1 MPGVGIPH
9 SLPFPMNSSLSPTS
23 PAASLN
29 QPTHSLTISLIG
41 FPQMT
46 VLVSEHTATNSLP
59 QLQHWE
65 SPASSGPV
73 SQSAV
78 TLPIEFCQLLAMQF
92 LPTAYHLAPLL
103 ANINQGHQ
111 TTVLPCCFASENPT
125 ITIPPGGG
133 PPPTHRR
140 RGRGPRSDRRTRM
153 KFQLAAGC
161 EAETEIA

>member
-1 MPGVGIPH
+1 
-9 SLPFPMNSSLSPTS
+9 MNSSLSPTS
-23 PAASLN
+23 PAASLS

-103 ANINQGHQ
+103 ANIIHGHQ
-111 TTVLPCCFASENPT
+111 TIVLPYCFPPEKPT
-125 ITIPPGGG
+125 ITVTPGPL
-133 PPPTHRR
+133 PPPSLLCPPPLGLWHLPQTEHP
-140 RGRGPRSDRRTRM
+140 RGPLGNPSARSIEV
-153 KFQLAAGC
+153 FL
-161 EAETEIA
+161 IVS

>member
-1 MPGVGIPH
+1 
-9 SLPFPMNSSLSPTS
+9 MNSSLSPTS
-23 PAASLN
+23 PAASLS
-29 QPTHSLTISLIG
+29 QPTHSLAISLIG

-103 ANINQGHQ
+103 ANINHGHQ
-111 TTVLPCCFASENPT
+111 TTVLPCFFPSEKPT
-125 ITIPPGGG
+125 ITVPRVPSHPPHYYAPLRSACGIYHRPNTRGGRWVIPA
-133 PPPTHRR
+133 
-140 RGRGPRSDRRTRM
+140 RGLL
-153 KFQLAAGC
+153 KCL
-161 EAETEIA
+161 